1 MLNGKLMGVRGL
13 SGEIQREV
21 IYGGGSGVSD
31 YPELNDL
38 PQINGVEL
46 VGNKTSEELG
56 LAGVEY
62 VDKKVADLVNSAP
75 ETLDTLGEVAQ
86 AIQENESVVD
96 ALNGAIGNKAE
107 KSEVTE
113 LGSRVTDLENA
124 GSENNFIHLTGTAEN
139 PINLYTDLEVG
150 KGYILSGH
158 IKRSSIKT
166 LDLFYSVFAYK
177 QSKTNT
183 LIYNFQINKYGS
195 GATGSSY
202 VTSVTY
208 DSSGNFS
215 STPYSLVPLPDSGTG
230 HILTSNYGN
239 TPKWANLSELT
250 DFVNLANK
258 VTTLETDLTGLNTAL
273 ETILGV

>member
-21 IYGGGSGVSD
+21 IYGGGFGVSD

-56 LAGVEY
+56 LAGVGY
-62 VDKKVADLVNSAP
+62 VDQKVADLVNSAP
-75 ETLDTLGEVAQ
+75 ETLDTLGEVAK
-86 AIQENESVVD
+86 AIQDNESVVE
-96 ALNGAIGNKAE
+96 ALNSAVGNKAD
-107 KSEVTE
+107 KSEVTA
-113 LGSRVTDLENA
+113 LDGRVTDLENA
-124 GSENNFIHLTGTAEN
+124 EGGNNFIHLTGTAEN

-150 KGYILSGH
+150 KGYILSGY
-158 IKRSSIKT
+158 IKNSGTKNT
-166 LDLFYSVFAYK
+166 DLYSSVFAYK
-177 QSKTNT
+177 QSKTSV
-183 LIYNFQINKYGS
+183 LIYNFQINKSGS
-195 GATGSSY
+195 SATGPSY
-202 VTSVTY
+202 VTSINVAN
-208 DSSGNFS
+208 SGNIS
-215 STPYSLVPLPDSGTG
+215 ATPYSLVPLPNSGTG
-230 HILTSNYGN
+230 HILTSYYGN